1 LAILAGDVTAM
12 AGTFLLLVVV
22 LLAGRVRAVE
32 RVLGQDRLIWLHR
45 RLSAAPLVLLGAHAV
60 LTTLGDAQSV
70 RSGFWSETGSLITS
84 MSWIFAAVVAYAM
97 IVVIAGVSIRAV
109 RRRFS
114 YDAWWVIHLYTY
126 LALAFSVP
134 HQIFHG
140 TDFVGHP
147 LVQAS
152 WLALWLATAGIVV
165 VYRVGVPVGRSL
177 FHRLQVVEVR
187 PEGPDVYSVVVSGR
201 HVERLPVAGGQYLAW
216 RFLTRDLWWHAHP
229 FSLSALPVPPYLR
242 VSIKVAGDASAT
254 IARLRPGTR
263 IAIEGPY
270 GAFTAATRT
279 RPKVA
284 LIGAG
289 IGVTPLRALLE
300 DLPAGVD
307 VVLVQRA
314 STHDQLI
321 HHGEIARLLEARQ
334 GRMVDL
340 VGPRTHYPLDDAG
353 YLQRIVPDLA
363 SRDVYLC
370 GPESFSAGV
379 AAAAAAVG
387 VAPRAIHV
395 ESFQP

>member
-1 LAILAGDVTAM
+1 M
-12 AGTFLLLVVV
+12 AGTFLLLVMV
-22 LLAGRVRAVE
+22 LLVGRIPAVE

-70 RSGFWSETGSLITS
+70 RSGFWAETGSLVTS
-84 MSWIFAAVVAYAM
+84 MSWIFGALVAYAM
-97 IVVIAGVSIRAV
+97 LVVIAGVSIRAV

-134 HQIFHG
+134 HQIVHG

-147 LVQAS
+147 LLQGS

-165 VYRVGVPVGRSL
+165 VYRVGVPVARSL
-177 FHRLQVVEVR
+177 YHRLQVVEIR
-187 PEGPDVYSVVVSGR
+187 PEGPDAFSVVVRGH
-201 HVERLPVAGGQYLAW
+201 HVERLPVAGGQYLVW

-242 VSIKVAGDASAT
+242 VTVKVAGDASAT

-270 GAFTAATRT
+270 GAFTADART

-289 IGVTPLRALLE
+289 IGVTPLRAMLE

-307 VVLVQRA
+307 VVFVQRA
-314 STHDQLI
+314 SAPDQLV
-321 HHGEIARLLEARQ
+321 HHGEIARLLEVRQ
-334 GRMVDL
+334 GRLVEL
-340 VGPRTHYPLDDAG
+340 VGPRAHYPLDDAG
-353 YLQRIVPDLA
+353 YLQRIVPDLS
-363 SRDVYLC
+363 SRDLYLC
-370 GPESFSAGV
+370 GPESFSAAV
-379 AAAAAAVG
+379 AAAAEAVG
-387 VAPRAIHV
+387 LPPRAIHI
-395 ESFQP
+395 ESFQL